1 MTNKVDLNAYQ
12 DFVSEIASPCS
23 SDPDTFIE
31 RVTELRAE
39 TGLDLNRLL
48 TSAIGLT
55 AEGGEYAEIAKKIA
69 FQGKPYDEASR
80 THMIK
85 ELGDVMWYVVQGCVS
100 LGTNLDEVLNTN
112 IEKLAAR
119 YPDGAFKVQH
129 SENRKDGDI

>member
-1 MTNKVDLNAYQ
+1 M
-12 DFVSEIASPCS
+12 
-23 SDPDTFIE
+23 
-31 RVTELRAE
+31 TELRAE